1 MAADQKPRYTCSCN
15 DQDTVASTI
24 LEVEPVR
31 LVGDLVASIQLNH
44 KKDKEQAATTDQTT
58 VARKEENINT
68 VLDNDETICLL
79 QFFDIT
85 TVIFVLFTER

>member
-1 MAADQKPRYTCSCN
+1 MHSLETYCTLLPPSMAADQKPRYTCSCN

-44 KKDKEQAATTDQTT
+44 KKDKEQAATTD
-58 VARKEENINT
+58 
-68 VLDNDETICLL
+68 
-79 QFFDIT
+79 
-85 TVIFVLFTER
+85 